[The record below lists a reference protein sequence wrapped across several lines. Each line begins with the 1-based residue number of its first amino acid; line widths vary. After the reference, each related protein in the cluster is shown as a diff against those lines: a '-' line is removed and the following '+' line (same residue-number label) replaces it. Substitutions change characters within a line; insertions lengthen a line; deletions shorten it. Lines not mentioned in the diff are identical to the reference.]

1 MLSNLAQEQHA
12 STAAAKLAARNIPS
26 SVTCP
31 DGPTSVAL
39 HLGCQPKLSGRGF
52 LQLEHL
58 LGILSWEVDRQPA
71 YFEEDPRLRHQQ
83 NLPSSPARLKIA
95 VSLRRLGERIRMFQP
110 QLQRPLRN
118 PLQYL
123 TGTNL

>member
-1 MLSNLAQEQHA
+1 MNQLERRSF
-12 STAAAKLAARNIPS
+12 
-26 SVTCP
+26 
-31 DGPTSVAL
+31 TSRVHHQRVAL
-39 HLGCQPKLSGRGF
+39 FDVPSQEL
-52 LQLEHL
+52 
-58 LGILSWEVDRQPA
+58 LSWEVDRQPA
-71 YFEEDPRLRHQQ
+71 HFEEDPRLRHQQ

>member
-1 MLSNLAQEQHA
+1 MRPDRRAGRYSSRDRDLLWALPLRAAIVSIAVNLQDTIKRLHFSNRR
-12 STAAAKLAARNIPS
+12 S
-26 SVTCP
+26 
-31 DGPTSVAL
+31 
-39 HLGCQPKLSGRGF
+39 
-52 LQLEHL
+52 
-58 LGILSWEVDRQPA
+58 A
-71 YFEEDPRLRHQQ
+71 YFEEDPRLRHQE

-110 QLQRPLRN
+110 QLQRPLCN